1 VALAGTVAAIR
12 RKKKSASSFLPHR
25 SGMADRAG
33 HWARQGGLNRW
44 AMVPFLPH
52 SFFFYSY
59 SFPIF
64 CFTVLDSNLNSN
76 LFCRF
81 ELRSSSKTYPGYAL
95 A

>member
-1 VALAGTVAAIR
+1 VGWI
-12 RKKKSASSFLPHR
+12 
-25 SGMADRAG
+25 
-33 HWARQGGLNRW
+33 GGLRSR
-44 AMVPFLPH
+44 FCL
-52 SFFFYSY
+52 SLFFFYSY

-64 CFTVLDSNLNSN
+64 CFTDLDSNLNSN